1 MANKNLEKEV
11 TNINITN
18 ILNDINMQTKIISII
33 LDPIQHDF
41 REQVLDVLDLSF
53 FESMHHRTLLQ
64 KILNYINKYNLVP
77 PRDTLEQS
85 IKLYTKDNVVK
96 NHLLEL
102 VEIVVNYDL
111 KDKDFVME
119 ITLDFFRKQALKK
132 SLMKAADEFESGNYG
147 EIANVINEA
156 MKKCE
161 PKSKGHDYFKDIE
174 VRMIQKVRKPVP
186 CLHGL
191 DSQIGGG
198 LSGGELGIVLS
209 PTGGGKSMMLVK
221 FGSTALQ
228 YGRKVVYYSLELSE
242 TVIGNRFDACLNNI
256 KMNEVYQFKD
266 LIKDQIKNLESKGGM
281 LKIKEYPTGTA
292 TVNTI
297 KNHLSSL
304 NRESGFLPDLII
316 IDYADIMKPL
326 INYAEKRH
334 SLTSIYEGLR
344 ALSMELNVPI
354 WTASQTSRMSI
365 NKNEFD
371 LSSISESLGKAQTA
385 DIIVG
390 VARTDQ
396 DKIAKKAKLMVMKN
410 RNGQDGHSME
420 MLFDTSKVDIQVLS
434 TRATGMV
441 NINGLDMEQ
450 QILGAEQV

>member
-1 MANKNLEKEV
+1 VNKNIEKEV
-11 TNINITN
+11 TNINIIN

-41 REQVLDVLDLSF
+41 REQILDVLDLSF
-53 FESMHHRTLLQ
+53 FESVHHRHLLQ

-85 IKLYTKDNVVK
+85 IKLYTKDNVMK

-102 VEIVVNYDL
+102 VEIVCNYDL
-111 KDKDFVME
+111 KDKEFVME
-119 ITLDFFRKQALKK
+119 IALDFFRKQSLKK

-161 PKSKGHDYFKDIE
+161 PKSRGHDYFKDIE
-174 VRMIQKVRKPVP
+174 VRMVQKIRKPVP
-186 CLHGL
+186 CMHGL

-198 LSGGELGIVLS
+198 LAGGELAIVLS

-228 YGRKVVYYSLELSE
+228 YGRKVVYFSLELSE

-256 KMNEVYQFKD
+256 KMNEVYHFKH
-266 LIKDQIKNLESKGGM
+266 LIEENSKKLESKGGV

-292 TVNTI
+292 TINTI
-297 KNHLSSL
+297 KNYLSYL

-326 INYAEKRH
+326 VSYSEKRH

-344 ALSMELNVPI
+344 ALSMELNVPV

-365 NKNEFD
+365 NKNDFD

-390 VARTDQ
+390 VARTDV
-396 DKIAKKAKLMVMKN
+396 DKIAKKAKLMIMKN

-434 TRATGMV
+434 TRDTGMV
-441 NINGLDMEQ
+441 NFNGLDMEQ
-450 QILGAEQV
+450 QILGAQQI

>member
-228 YGRKVVYYSLELSE
+228 YGRKVIYYSLELSE

-266 LIKDQIKNLESKGGM
+266 LIKDQIKNLESK
-281 LKIKEYPTGTA
+281 
-292 TVNTI
+292 
-297 KNHLSSL
+297 S
-304 NRESGFLPDLII
+304 F
-316 IDYADIMKPL
+316 
-326 INYAEKRH
+326 
-334 SLTSIYEGLR
+334 
-344 ALSMELNVPI
+344 
-354 WTASQTSRMSI
+354 
-365 NKNEFD
+365 
-371 LSSISESLGKAQTA
+371 
-385 DIIVG
+385 
-390 VARTDQ
+390 
-396 DKIAKKAKLMVMKN
+396 
-410 RNGQDGHSME
+410 
-420 MLFDTSKVDIQVLS
+420 
-434 TRATGMV
+434 
-441 NINGLDMEQ
+441 
-450 QILGAEQV
+450 

>member
-53 FESMHHRTLLQ
+53 FESAHHKRLLQ
-64 KILNYINKYNLVP
+64 ILLNFINKYNIVP
-77 PRDTLEQS
+77 QRDTLEQS
-85 IKLYTKDNVVK
+85 IKLYTKDNVLK

-102 VEIVVNYDL
+102 VEIVFNYDL
-111 KDKDFVME
+111 KDKEFVME

-132 SLMKAADEFESGNYG
+132 SLMKAADEFESCNYG
-147 EIANVINEA
+147 EIVNVINDA

-174 VRMIQKVRKPVP
+174 VRMIQKIRKPVP
-186 CLHGL
+186 CMHGL

-228 YGRKVVYYSLELSE
+228 YAKKVVYYSLELSE
-242 TVIGNRFDACLNNI
+242 TSIGNRFDACLNNI

-266 LIKDQIKNLESKGGM
+266 LIKDQIKKLEEQGGV

-292 TVNTI
+292 TINTI

-304 NRESGFLPDLII
+304 NRESGFVPDLII

-326 INYAEKRH
+326 VNYVEKRH

-365 NKNEFD
+365 NKNDFD

-390 VARTDQ
+390 VARTDT

-420 MLFDTSKVDIQVLS
+420 MIFDTSKVDIQILS
-434 TRATGMV
+434 TRATGIV

-450 QILGAEQV
+450 QILNQQ

>member
-1 MANKNLEKEV
+1 MSIKNLEKEV
-11 TNINITN
+11 TGINITN

-41 REQVLDVLDLSF
+41 REQVLDVIDLSF
-53 FESMHHRTLLQ
+53 FESAHHKRLLQ
-64 KILNYINKYNLVP
+64 ILLNYINKYNVVP

-85 IKLYTKDNVVK
+85 IKLYTKDTVLK

-102 VEIVVNYDL
+102 VKIVAEYDL
-111 KDKDFVME
+111 KDREFVME
-119 ITLDFFRKQALKK
+119 IALDFFRKQALKK
-132 SLMKAADEFESGNYG
+132 SLMKAADEFDNGNYG
-147 EIANVINEA
+147 EIANLINEA

-174 VRMIQKVRKPVP
+174 VRMIQRVRKPIP
-186 CLHGL
+186 CLRGL

-221 FGSTALQ
+221 FCSTAVQ
-228 YGRKVVYYSLELSE
+228 HGKKVVYYSLELAE

-256 KMNEVYQFKD
+256 RMNEVYQFKD
-266 LIKDQIKNLESKGGM
+266 LIKEEIKRLEDKGGM

-304 NRESGFLPDLII
+304 NRESGFIPDLII
-316 IDYADIMKPL
+316 VDYADIMKPL
-326 INYAEKRH
+326 INYTEKRH

-344 ALSMELNVPI
+344 ALSMELSVPI

-371 LSSISESLGKAQTA
+371 LSTISESLGKAQTA
-385 DIIVG
+385 DIIIG
-390 VARTDQ
+390 VARTDT
-396 DKIAKKAKLMVMKN
+396 DKIAKKAKLMIMKN
-410 RNGQDGHSME
+410 RNGQDGNSME
-420 MLFDTSKVDIQVLS
+420 MLFDTSKVDIQILS
-434 TRATGMV
+434 TKETGIV

-450 QILGAEQV
+450 QILNQQ

>member
-1 MANKNLEKEV
+1 MVSKNLEKNV
-11 TNINITN
+11 TNINISN
-18 ILNDINMQTKIISII
+18 ILNDINMQTKVISII

-41 REQVLDVLDLSF
+41 REEILDVIDLSF
-53 FESMHHRTLLQ
+53 FESAHHKKLLQ
-64 KILNYINKYNLVP
+64 ILLNYINKYNSVP
-77 PRDTLEQS
+77 PRDTLEQY
-85 IKLYTKDNVVK
+85 IKLYTKENVLK

-119 ITLDFFRKQALKK
+119 VTLDFFKKQTLKK
-132 SLMKAADEFESGNYG
+132 SLLKAADEFESGNYG
-147 EIANVINEA
+147 GIANLINEA

-174 VRMIQKVRKPVP
+174 VRMVQKIRKPVP
-186 CLHGL
+186 CMHGL
-191 DSQIGGG
+191 DSGIGGG
-198 LSGGELGIVLS
+198 LSGGELGIILS

-228 YGRKVVYYSLELSE
+228 YGKKVVYYSLELSE

-256 KMNEVYQFKD
+256 KMNEVYQFKQMIID
-266 LIKDQIKNLESKGGM
+266 NSKKLEENGGL
-281 LKIKEYPTGTA
+281 LKIKDYPTGTA

-304 NRESGFLPDLII
+304 NRESGFVPDLIL

-326 INYAEKRH
+326 VNYVEKRH
-334 SLTSIYEGLR
+334 SLTSIYEGVR

-390 VARTDQ
+390 VARTDA
-396 DKIAKKAKLMVMKN
+396 DKLAKKAKLMVMKN

-420 MLFDTSKVDIQVLS
+420 MFFDTSKVDIQVLS
-434 TRATGMV
+434 TKETGIV
-441 NINGLDMEQ
+441 NLNGFDMEQ
-450 QILGAEQV
+450 QILGNEQN